1 MKKERILGLDIIKAV
16 AALFVVSIHQI
27 GQTHAMAMD
36 LNDARSFLIILF
48 RYTVMSCVPLFIMAT
63 GYFQCRKTPD
73 KRFYKGIIP
82 VIVTYLFTTAVCVIV
97 QFAQGDTAPW
107 DKVIVRTLNFTQNG
121 YAWYVEMYITLYL
134 LIPFIN
140 MALGKTKKQR
150 LLLIGLLFLST
161 IAPSIPIAFS
171 TDRYWLDLFPNYWD
185 ICYPLFYYAVGAYI
199 REYSPKMNKG
209 VNILLFIAAMLLPT
223 VTEFVQAGGGEFVDY
238 VFNGFNSFSA
248 CLIAVLIFM
257 LFYDVNVKIIPA
269 RTFII
274 SVSNCTLELYLFS
287 FSVELILYPW
297 FEKHFG
303 EYFPMRLW
311 VMIAAVF
318 ISSYILALAAKA
330 IFAMFKRAKNTVT
343 TRQISVSR

>member
-1 MKKERILGLDIIKAV
+1 MKKERILGLDIIKAL

-27 GQTHAMAMD
+27 AQTHAMAMN
-36 LNDARSFLIILF
+36 LNDVRAFVIMLF

-63 GYFQCRKTPD
+63 GYFQCRKTAD

-82 VIVTYLFTTAVCVIV
+82 IIVTYLFTTAVCVIV

-121 YAWYVEMYITLYL
+121 YAWYVEMFVTLYL

-140 MALGKTKKQR
+140 MALGNTKKQR
-150 LLLIGLLFLST
+150 RLLIWLLFFST

-171 TDRYWLDLFPNYWD
+171 TYRYWLDLFPNYWD

-199 REYSPKMNKG
+199 REYSPKINKG
-209 VNILLFIAAMLLPT
+209 ANVLLLIAAMLLPT
-223 VTEFVQAGGGEFVDY
+223 VTEFIHAGGGEFVDY
-238 VFNGFNSFSA
+238 VFNGFNSLSA

-257 LFYDVNVKIIPA
+257 LFYDVNIKSKPVRKLI
-269 RTFII
+269 T
-274 SVSNCTLELYLFS
+274 SVSNCTLELYLLS
-287 FSVELILYPW
+287 FSVELVLYPW

-303 EYFPMRLW
+303 TSFPFRLW
-311 VMIAAVF
+311 IMIAAVF
-318 ISSYILALAAKA
+318 IVSYASALVTKA
-330 IFAMFKRAKNTVT
+330 IFKLFKRTKITVQKT
-343 TRQISVSR
+343 EGLS